1 MDEIIKKIIEIEKK
15 ADKLVDDAKGLNENV
30 SKEAQKDADPE
41 IDRLNN
47 EIDKQIELLK
57 QESEKRVNDGKEKIQ
72 ADFEKAKKV
81 LNDKYDKEHEKWE
94 QLIFEKIFG

>member
-15 ADKLVDDAKGLNENV
+15 AEKLVDDAKGLNENV

>member
-1 MDEIIKKIIEIEKK
+1 MDEIIKKIIQIEKK

-30 SKEAQKDADPE
+30 LKEAQKDADPE

-47 EIDKQIELLK
+47 ETYKQFELLK

>member
-1 MDEIIKKIIEIEKK
+1 MDEIIKKIIQIEKK
-15 ADKLVDDAKGLNENV
+15 ADKLVDDAKGLKENV
-30 SKEAQKDADPE
+30 LREAQKDADPE
-41 IDRLNN
+41 IVRLNN
-47 EIDKQIELLK
+47 EIDKQIELLQ
-57 QESEKRVNDGKEKIQ
+57 QESEKRVNDGKEKIK

>member
-30 SKEAQKDADPE
+30 SKEAQKEVDPQIE
-41 IDRLNN
+41 QIKS
-47 EIDKQIELLK
+47 ETYKQFELLK

>member
-47 EIDKQIELLK
+47 EIDKQIELLQ
-57 QESEKRVNDGKEKIQ
+57 QESEKRVNDGKEKIK

>member
-1 MDEIIKKIIEIEKK
+1 MDEIIKKIIQIEKK
-15 ADKLVDDAKGLNENV
+15 ADKLVDDAKGLKENV
-30 SKEAQKDADPE
+30 LKEAQKDADPE

-47 EIDKQIELLK
+47 EIDKQIELLQ
-57 QESEKRVNDGKEKIQ
+57 QESEKRVNDGKEKIK